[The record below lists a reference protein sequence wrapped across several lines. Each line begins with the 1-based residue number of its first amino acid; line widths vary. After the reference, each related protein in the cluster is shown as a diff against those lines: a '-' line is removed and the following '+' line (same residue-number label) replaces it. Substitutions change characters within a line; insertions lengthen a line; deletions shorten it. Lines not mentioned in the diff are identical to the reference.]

1 MSTPD
6 ATAIASGSLGRLGLA
21 DLSGAARRRVAYGAL
36 GTLLLASLVFA
47 LGVASGPSVEVPA
60 SKSGFPEWLAGPLP
74 DVGLA
79 ITSARFISLLTLMAL
94 CHALVLALSGALRVR
109 YAVAAIVGAHL
120 IYTLAPPVL
129 SPDVFGYLAYAR
141 MDVVHGL
148 NPYVQA
154 PFAIPDDEVYTF
166 VRWRM
171 QIDPY
176 GPLFTL
182 VSYPLGLL
190 SLAAG
195 LWASKAAAGLVSLG
209 LVGLVWASAR
219 RLGVAP
225 LGPALFVGLNPF
237 LLLYGV
243 GGAHNDLLMMALAM
257 LAAFLVLDRREA
269 LGGGAL
275 VAAIA
280 VKASAG
286 LLLPFVVLG
295 AARRRRL
302 AAGLAL
308 GAALVIG
315 ATLVAFGIEGAQG
328 MLGALGSQSE
338 KISSHNLPNGL
349 GWALGSGG
357 VTAGVRAVAAAAL
370 VGSLATLLVQVR
382 RGRLDWV
389 TAAGW
394 GMLALLLTT
403 TWLMHWYLVWLL
415 PLAALGRSRSLKLA
429 ALLLPAVMVVTG
441 LPPVPK

>member
-1 MSTPD
+1 MSAPD

-21 DLSGAARRRVAYGAL
+21 ELSSAARRRLAYGAL
-36 GTLLLASLVFA
+36 GTLLVASLVFA
-47 LGVASGPSVEVPA
+47 LGAASGPSLEVPA
-60 SKSGFPEWLAGPLP
+60 SKFGFPEWLAGPLP

-79 ITSARFISLLTLMAL
+79 MTSARFISLLTLMAL
-94 CHALVLALSGALRVR
+94 CQGLVLALSGALRVR
-109 YAVAAIVGAHL
+109 YALGAIVAAHL
-120 IYTLAPPVL
+120 IFTLAPPVL

-141 MDVVHGL
+141 MGVLHDL

-154 PFAIPDDEVYTF
+154 PFAIPGDEVYGF
-166 VRWRM
+166 VRWRT

-190 SLAAG
+190 SVAAG
-195 LWASKAAAGLVSLG
+195 LWTSKAAAGLVSLG
-209 LVGLVWASAR
+209 LVALVWASAR

-225 LGPALFVGLNPF
+225 LGPTLFVGLNPF

-257 LAAFLVLDRREA
+257 LAAFFVLGRREA
-269 LGGGAL
+269 LGGGTL

-295 AARRRRL
+295 AVRGRRVL
-302 AAGLAL
+302 V
-308 GAALVIG
+308 GAAVAGAAVIG
-315 ATLVAFGIEGAQG
+315 ASLLAFGIEGAQG
-328 MLGALGSQSE
+328 MLGALETQSE
-338 KISSHNLPNGL
+338 KISSHNVPNGL
-349 GWALGSGG
+349 GWALGFGG
-357 VTAGVRAVAAAAL
+357 VTAGVRAVAAAVL

-382 RGRLDWV
+382 RERLDWV

-394 GMLALLLTT
+394 GMLALLVTT

-415 PLAALGRSRSLKLA
+415 PLAALGRSRPLKLA
-429 ALLLPAVMVVTG
+429 ALVLPAVMVVTG